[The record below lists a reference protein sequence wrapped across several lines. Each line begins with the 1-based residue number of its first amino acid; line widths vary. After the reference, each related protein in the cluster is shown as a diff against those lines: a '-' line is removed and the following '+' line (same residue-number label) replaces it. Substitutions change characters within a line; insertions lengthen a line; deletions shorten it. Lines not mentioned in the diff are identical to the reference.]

1 LKPNERIICALDLPE
16 AAEAR
21 RMVELLDGVV
31 DFFKVGMLLYLI
43 DGQNMVRW
51 LLEQGKK
58 VFLDLKFYD
67 VPDTVGPAVA
77 QAAASGVHML
87 TVHGNREI
95 LQRAGAAAAGTDL
108 RVLAVTVLTSLDAT
122 DIEEMGFPC
131 SLSDLVERRA
141 GWAIESGCAG
151 LVASPREAAMLR
163 KRYGQA
169 PLIVTPGIRPAGSS
183 MGTHKRAAT
192 PAEAVQ
198 AGSDYLVIGQP
209 IIRAADPRAAA
220 QRIAEEIAGAQG

>member
-1 LKPNERIICALDLPE
+1 MKPNERIICALDLPE

-21 RMVELLDGVV
+21 RMMELLDSVV

-67 VPDTVGPAVA
+67 VHVTFAPPVERATD
-77 QAAASGVHML
+77 SGVHLL
-87 TVHGNREI
+87 TVHVNPEI
-95 LQRAGAAAAGTDL
+95 LQMAGPAAAGTDL
-108 RVLAVTVLTSLDAT
+108 RVLSVTVLTSLDAT

-131 SLSDLVERRA
+131 SLSDLVERRT

-151 LVASPREAAMLR
+151 LVASPREAALLR

>member
-1 LKPNERIICALDLPE
+1 MV
-16 AAEAR
+16 AE
-21 RMVELLDGVV
+21 LDGVV

-67 VPDTVGPAVA
+67 VPDTIGPAVG
-77 QAAASGVHML
+77 QAAAAGVQLL

-108 RVLAVTVLTSLDAT
+108 RVLAVTVLTSLDVT
-122 DIEEMGFPC
+122 DIEQMGFSCPV
-131 SLSDLVERRA
+131 SDLVLRRA

-151 LVASPREAAMLR
+151 VVASPREAALLR
-163 KRYGQA
+163 ERYGDA
-169 PLIVTPGIRPAGSS
+169 PLIVTPGIRPAGSNL
-183 MGTHKRAAT
+183 GTHKRAAT

-198 AGSDYLVIGQP
+198 AGADYLVIGQP
-209 IIRAADPRAAA
+209 IIKAADPRAAA
-220 QRIAEEIAGAQG
+220 QRIVDEIAGV